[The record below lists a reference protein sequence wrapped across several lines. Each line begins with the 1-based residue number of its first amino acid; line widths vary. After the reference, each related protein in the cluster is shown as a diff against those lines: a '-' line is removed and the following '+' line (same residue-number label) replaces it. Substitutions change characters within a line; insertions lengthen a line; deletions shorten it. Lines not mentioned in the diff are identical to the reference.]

1 MIPYYFL
8 QFAALI
14 DANEVGIPKATSDQK
29 VLVQNILYPTY
40 FWASAIAV
48 IVIIAAGF
56 FYVTSNGNP
65 QQVTRAKNAILGA
78 VVGLIVVLLAF
89 TITFIVIGGLK

>member
-1 MIPYYFL
+1 MIQYYFL
-8 QFAALI
+8 QFAALLSA
-14 DANEVGIPKATSDQK
+14 DKVGIPTPAGDQK
-29 VLVQNILYPTY
+29 TLVQNILFPTY
-40 FWASAIAV
+40 FWASVIAV

-78 VVGLIVVLLAF
+78 VVGFIVVLLAF
-89 TITFIVIGGLK
+89 AITSIVVEGLK

>member
-1 MIPYYFL
+1 MIQYYFL

-14 DANEVGIPKATSDQK
+14 NADKVGIPKTAGDQK
-29 VLVQNILYPTY
+29 TLVQNILYPTF

-48 IVIIAAGF
+48 IIVIIAGF

-78 VVGLIVVLLAF
+78 VIGLIVVLSAF
-89 TITFIVIGGLK
+89 TITWIIIGGLG

>member
-1 MIPYYFL
+1 MIQYYFL
-8 QFAALI
+8 QFAALLSA
-14 DANEVGIPKATSDQK
+14 DKVGIPTPASDQK
-29 VLVQNILYPTY
+29 TLVQNILFPTY
-40 FWASAIAV
+40 FWASVIAV

-78 VVGLIVVLLAF
+78 VVGFIVVLLAF
-89 TITFIVIGGLK
+89 AITSIVVGGLK